1 MSLNQEQINTLR
13 HEIPMITRQIE
24 LMTGPE
30 FQNTVPEVATAI
42 SALQH
47 YKEAA
52 EGHVA
57 EWDRAHQPPIQSR
70 LLNLN
75 AFYNPGATPAP
86 APTQP
91 VAQPAQTAPVTGIDP
106 NLLQAITQNPLA
118 MALLKTAL
126 QAQLQ
131 QQQG

>member
-1 MSLNQEQINTLR
+1 MNLNQEQINILR
-13 HEIPMITRQIE
+13 HEIPMINRQIE
-24 LMTGPE
+24 LMSGPE

-42 SALQH
+42 AALQH
-47 YKEAA
+47 YKHAA
-52 EGHVA
+52 EEHVA

-91 VAQPAQTAPVTGIDP
+91 VAQPAQTAPAGIDP

-118 MALLKTAL
+118 MALLQTAL
-126 QAQLQ
+126 QAQQQ